1 MDITHARE
9 HAQAWVEAFNAH
21 DLDAV
26 MAFYADDIELRSP
39 LAARA
44 GATKGPLQGLGGDG
58 VLKGKA
64 AVREFFALGVAN
76 PKLQFEL
83 VDVLVGVRAITVLYR
98 NQAGVL
104 VADNEEFDADGRIC
118 RMSAC
123 YGAAVDRSK

>member
-1 MDITHARE
+1 MDIAHARE

-26 MAFYADDIELRSP
+26 MAFYAEAIELHSP

-44 GATKGPLQGLGGDG
+44 FGGDG

-64 AVREFFALGVAN
+64 AVREFFALGLAN

-104 VADNEEFDADGRIC
+104 VADSEEFDAGGRIC
-118 RMSAC
+118 RMTSC
-123 YGAAVDRSK
+123 YGASADRSR

>member
-26 MAFYADDIELRSP
+26 MAFYAEAIELHSP

-44 GATKGPLQGLGGDG
+44 LGGDG